1 MNCPLSAMHLLAL
14 NVLIDVIQ
22 RWPISNCTTEGLNV
36 VLLLSKLPLETVG
49 ES

>member
-22 RWPISNCTTEGLNV
+22 RWPISNCTTEGLKV